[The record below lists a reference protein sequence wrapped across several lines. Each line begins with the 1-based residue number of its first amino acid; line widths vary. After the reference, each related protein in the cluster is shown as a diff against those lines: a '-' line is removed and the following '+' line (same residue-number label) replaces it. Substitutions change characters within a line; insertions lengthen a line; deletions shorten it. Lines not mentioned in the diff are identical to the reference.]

1 MSDVITYTGW
11 AVLLLFV
18 CSVICRAGFMVFGDY
33 LPLPEGVRRALRY
46 APAAALTA
54 IIVPDMLPWS
64 AATGPHF
71 DLRLIAGVM
80 GVLVYLRT
88 RSTVLLIVSGMA
100 SLWLLRW
107 ALN

>member
-1 MSDVITYTGW
+1 MSDTLIYTGS

-18 CSVICRAGFMVFGDY
+18 CSVICRAGFLVFGDY
-33 LPLPEGVRRALRY
+33 MPLPESFRRALRY

-54 IIVPDMLPWS
+54 IIVPDLLPWS
-64 AATGPHF
+64 ATDGPQF
-71 DLRLIAGVM
+71 DLRLIAAVI

-88 RSTVLLIVSGMA
+88 RSAVLLIVSGMA
-100 SLWLLRW
+100 ALWLMRW